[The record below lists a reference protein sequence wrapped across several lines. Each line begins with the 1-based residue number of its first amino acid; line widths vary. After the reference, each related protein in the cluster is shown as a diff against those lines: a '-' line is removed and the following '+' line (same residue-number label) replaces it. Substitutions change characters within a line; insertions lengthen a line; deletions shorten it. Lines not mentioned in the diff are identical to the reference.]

1 VNGEFLV
8 VAAALTLIYGL
19 FSALSE
25 RSILT
30 PPMAFVLSGLLLGP
44 GLGVVDLDFQ
54 SGTLEF
60 LATVALVVIVCSD
73 ASQIDR
79 RKIRVLE
86 SLPLRLLVVGLPLT
100 MLLGTGLAMLIFPTA
115 GIAAAALLAVLLS
128 PTDAALGQAVI
139 TSEAV
144 PEPVRKALNAE
155 SGLNDGIA
163 LPPIFALLF
172 VLGANLGDIP
182 TDNWLRFTA
191 LQLVLGPLAGTLL
204 GVVGGRLIDL
214 ASRRQWMDPGF
225 QRLTLPA
232 IALLAYAVAEAI
244 GGNGFIAAFISGF
257 TLAVRTESVRE
268 RMQEFAETEG
278 TLLSLLVFLTFG
290 LVMVPESWQY
300 WSPATTLYAILSL
313 TVARILPVWLSV
325 LGLGLDLRTVLFIG
339 WFGPRGI
346 ASVLYILLWVRYLG
360 LEGHEVLIS
369 TGVQT
374 ILLSVLLHGLTA
386 GPFAKAYGNWEK
398 AQGRAGS

>member
-1 VNGEFLV
+1 VSGEFLIL
-8 VAAALTLIYGL
+8 AAALILIYGL
-19 FSALSE
+19 FSALAE
-25 RSILT
+25 RSVLT
-30 PPMAFVLSGLLLGP
+30 PPMAFVFSGLLLGP
-44 GLGVVDLDFQ
+44 GLGVVDIGYQ

-60 LATVALVVIVCSD
+60 LATVALVIIVCSD

-79 RKIRVLE
+79 ASIRKIR
-86 SLPLRLLVVGLPLT
+86 SLPVRLLFIGLPLT
-100 MLLGTGLAMLIFPTA
+100 MLLGTGLAMLLFPAA

-139 TSEAV
+139 TSEEV
-144 PEPVRKALNAE
+144 PQSVREALNAE

-172 VLGANLGDIP
+172 ALGASLGDIP
-182 TDNWLRFTA
+182 TDNWLRFTT
-191 LQLVLGPLAGTLL
+191 LQLVLGPLAGALL
-204 GVVGGRLIDL
+204 GGGGGRLIDL
-214 ASRRQWMDPGF
+214 ASQRGWVDPGF

-232 IALLAYAVAEAI
+232 IAMLAYAVGEAI
-244 GGNGFIAAFISGF
+244 GGNGFIAAFVSGF
-257 TLAVRTESVRE
+257 TLAVRTGAVRE

-278 TLLSLLVFLTFG
+278 TLLSLLVFLLFG

-300 WSPATTLYAILSL
+300 LTPTTTLYAVLSL
-313 TVARILPVWLSV
+313 TVARMLPVWLSV

-346 ASVLYILLWVRYLG
+346 ASVLYVLLWVRYLG
-360 LEGHEVLIS
+360 FEGHEVLIS

-386 GPFAKAYGNWEK
+386 DPFAKAYGRWEK
-398 AQGRAGS
+398 AHGG